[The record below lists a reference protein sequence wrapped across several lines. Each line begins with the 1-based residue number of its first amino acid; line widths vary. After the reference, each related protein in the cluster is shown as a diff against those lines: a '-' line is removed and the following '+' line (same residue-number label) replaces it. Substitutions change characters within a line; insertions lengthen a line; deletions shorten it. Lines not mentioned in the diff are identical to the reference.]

1 MNHITRGVV
10 LALLAASV
18 TGCAS
23 YKHRNQMEA
32 FNTSYVA
39 GDYAAAAKAMAP
51 SSLMPGK
58 PGEDETVLELLHQ
71 AEAYR
76 LAGEPQ
82 TAIDLYDQAEAG
94 MKLNDTDNLA
104 EKGAENALAVL
115 VNDAQ
120 RDYQPML
127 SEAVLVNTYKG
138 LAFLQM
144 GNGANARVEFNRADD
159 RTRRAVAAFAEE
171 IDEQKA
177 ALDEQA
183 AEDANREQQAIQ
195 ESLDSKALHESVAQ
209 QYGAPSQ
216 WSVYPE
222 FIVPS
227 ATYLHGLYFLA
238 SDESGDIERAATS
251 LSRVAAMA
259 PGSEPLAA
267 DAALANAIASGEA
280 SRERLKN
287 RVWVVYEN
295 GLGPVAEEKRLDVPL
310 ILFHGNTQAPAYTGI
325 ALPAYADRHAVGDAL
340 SLVDTQGQRY
350 EPETFASMGKV
361 VHTEMQSRFPAILGR
376 SVASAVVKALM
387 QNEATERLGV
397 AGQLGSA
404 VVTAMTTQAD
414 LRSWQA
420 TPDHWEVAR
429 FARPASGAMT
439 LETPSGS
446 LGDLDL
452 PDWPYTLVYIKRPSA
467 QGPADVSVIDLQ
479 GEHAGTQYRM
489 DGTKTT
495 RLVADTT
502 DI

>member
-1 MNHITRGVV
+1 
-10 LALLAASV
+10 LAFLAASV

-51 SSLMPGK
+51 SSLMPGEPSEEAK
-58 PGEDETVLELLHQ
+58 LLELLHQ

-82 TAIDLYDQAEAG
+82 TAIELYDQAEEG
-94 MKLNDTDNLA
+94 MKLNNTDNLA
-104 EKGAENALAVL
+104 EKGVENTLAVL

-138 LAFLQM
+138 LAFLQL
-144 GNGANARVEFNRADD
+144 GDDANARIEFNRADD
-159 RTRRAVAAFAEE
+159 RTRRAVAAFDEE
-171 IDEQKA
+171 IAEQKA

-183 AEDANREQQAIQ
+183 ADDANREQQAIQ
-195 ESLDSKALHESVAQ
+195 QSLDNEALHESVTQ

-251 LSRVAAMA
+251 LSRVAAMS
-259 PGSEPLAA
+259 PESEALAE
-267 DAALANAIASGEA
+267 DAALANAIASGETR
-280 SRERLKN
+280 REDLKH

-295 GLGPVAEEKRLDVPL
+295 GLGPVAEERRLDVPL
-310 ILFHGNTQAPAYTGI
+310 LLFHGNAQAPAYTGI
-325 ALPAYADRHAVGDAL
+325 ALPAYADRYAVGDGL
-340 SLVDTQGQRY
+340 SLVDAQGRRY

-361 VHTEMQSRFPAILGR
+361 VHTEMQSRFPAILAR

-404 VVTAMTTQAD
+404 VLTAMTTQAD

-429 FARPASGAMT
+429 FPRPASGELT
-439 LETPSGS
+439 LETQAGA
-446 LGDLDL
+446 LGDLSL

-467 QGPADVSVIDLQ
+467 QGPAEVSVIDLQ
-479 GEHAGTQYRM
+479 GTHEGRQFRM
-489 DGTKTT
+489 DGTQTT
-495 RLVADTT
+495 RLVADATA
-502 DI
+502 I

>member
-1 MNHITRGVV
+1 MKTITRGVV

-39 GDYAAAAKAMAP
+39 GDYQAAIEAMAP
-51 SSLMPGK
+51 SSLMPGE
-58 PGEDETVLELLHQ
+58 PDQDEQVLELLHQ

-82 TAIDLYDQAEAG
+82 AAIDLYDQAEAG

-120 RDYQPML
+120 RDYRPML
-127 SEAVLVNTYKG
+127 AEAVLVNTYKG
-138 LAFLQM
+138 LAFLQL
-144 GNGANARVEFNRADD
+144 GNDANARVEFNRADD

-171 IDEQKA
+171 IAEQKA
-177 ALDEQA
+177 ALEEQA
-183 AEDANREQQAIQ
+183 ASDANREQQAIQ
-195 ESLDSKALHESVAQ
+195 QSLDSEALHESVAQ

-216 WSVYPE
+216 WGVYPE

-238 SDESGDIERAATS
+238 SGESGDIDRAATS
-251 LSRVAAMA
+251 LSRVAAMS
-259 PGSEPLAA
+259 PESEPLAA
-267 DAALANAIASGEA
+267 DAELAQAIASGET
-280 SRERLKN
+280 SRERMGQ

-295 GLGPVAEEKRLDVPL
+295 GLGPVAEERRLDVPL
-310 ILFHGNTQAPAYTGI
+310 LLFHGNTQAPAYTGI
-325 ALPAYADRHAVGDAL
+325 ALPDYADRHAVGDAL
-340 SLVDTQGQRY
+340 SLVDAQGQRY
-350 EPETFASMGKV
+350 APESFASMGKV
-361 VHTEMQSRFPAILGR
+361 VQTEMQSRFPAILGR

-404 VVTAMTTQAD
+404 VLTAMTTQAD

-429 FARPASGAMT
+429 FARPASGELT
-439 LETPSGS
+439 LETPSGP
-446 LGDLDL
+446 LGDLSL

-467 QGPADVSVIDLQ
+467 QGPTEVSLIDLQ
-479 GEHAGTQYRM
+479 GEHEGTQYRM
-489 DGTKTT
+489 DGTETSS
-495 RLVADTT
+495 LVADAT
-502 DI
+502 

>member
-1 MNHITRGVV
+1 MKHMTRGVV
-10 LALLAASV
+10 LALLAASM

-32 FNTSYVA
+32 FNTSYIA
-39 GDYAAAAKAMAP
+39 GDYVAAAKAMAP
-51 SSLMPGK
+51 SSLMPGEPSEEAK
-58 PGEDETVLELLHQ
+58 LLELLHQ

-82 TAIDLYDQAEAG
+82 TAIELYDQAEAG
-94 MKLNDTDNLA
+94 MKLNNTDNLA
-104 EKGAENALAVL
+104 EKGLENTLAVL
-115 VNDAQ
+115 VNDSQ

-138 LAFLQM
+138 LAFLQL
-144 GNGANARVEFNRADD
+144 GNDASARVEFNRADD
-159 RTRRAVAAFAEE
+159 RTRRAVAAFDEE
-171 IDEQKA
+171 ITEQKA
-177 ALDEQA
+177 AFDEQA
-183 AEDANREQQAIQ
+183 SDDASREQRSIQ
-195 ESLDSKALHESVAQ
+195 QSLNSTALRKSVAQ

-216 WSVYPE
+216 WRVYPE

-238 SDESGDIERAATS
+238 SGESGDIDRAATS

-259 PGSEPLAA
+259 PASDAVAA
-267 DAALANAIASGEA
+267 DAALANAIASGET
-280 SRERLKN
+280 SRESLEP

-295 GLGPVAEEKRLDVPL
+295 GLGPVAEERRLDVPL

-325 ALPAYADRHAVGDAL
+325 ALPAYADRRAVGDGL
-340 SLVDTQGQRY
+340 SLVDARGQRY

-361 VHTEMQSRFPAILGR
+361 VRTEMQSRFPAILGR

-404 VVTAMTTQAD
+404 VLTAVTTQAD

-429 FARPASGAMT
+429 FARPTSGELT
-439 LETPSGS
+439 LETQAGA
-446 LGDLDL
+446 LGDLSL
-452 PDWPYTLVYIKRPSA
+452 PEWPYTLVYIKRPSA
-467 QGPADVSVIDLQ
+467 QGPAEVSVIDLQ
-479 GEHAGTQYRM
+479 GEHNGTQYRM

-495 RLVADTT
+495 RLMADATA
-502 DI
+502 I